1 MEELIDNA
9 KEFIDSGEENIIKE
23 RFNVA
28 VSDFFK
34 AIVILC
40 DYLIYREIKI
50 IPKNHSERFSTL
62 QKYFKDIY
70 EKVSSFFKTYT
81 KSYNLRLGKKEAE
94 ELKNYAHELKNFILS
109 KK

>member
-1 MEELIDNA
+1 MEELLKNA
-9 KEFIDSGEENIIKE
+9 DEFLDSGNDNIKKQ
-23 RFNVA
+23 RFNAA

-50 IPKNHSERFSTL
+50 IPKSHNERFSFL
-62 QKYFKDIY
+62 LAYFKDIHN
-70 EKVSSFFKTYT
+70 EVSEFFKIYT
-81 KSYNLRLGKKEAE
+81 KSYNLRLKEEDAIK
-94 ELKNYAHELKNFILS
+94 LKNYANELKNFIFN